1 MEITQIIIIISLV
14 SITTVVVASGIWLIK
29 LFKQLNITLKKTNDI
44 LDDTHLITS
53 SVAKPVSSIS
63 EFVMGFKN
71 GFSFFNK
78 FFDKKDKNNEQV
90 S

>member
-14 SITTVVVASGIWLIK
+14 AITTIIVISGIWLVK
-29 LFKQLNITLKKTNDI
+29 LFKELNITLKKTNEI

-78 FFDKKDKNNEQV
+78 FFDKKDKKDE
-90 S
+90 

>member
-1 MEITQIIIIISLV
+1 MDITQIIIIISLV
-14 SITTVVVASGIWLIK
+14 AITTIIVVSGIWLIK
-29 LFKQLNITLKKTNDI
+29 IFKELKTTITKTNEI

-71 GFSFFNK
+71 GFSFFNNL
-78 FFDKKDKNNEQV
+78 FDKKDKKDE
-90 S
+90 

>member
-14 SITTVVVASGIWLIK
+14 SITTIIVASGIWLIK
-29 LFKQLNITLKKTNDI
+29 LFKELNRTLNKTNEI

-71 GFSFFNK
+71 GFSFFNNL
-78 FFDKKDKNNEQV
+78 FDKKNKTDD
-90 S
+90 

>member
-1 MEITQIIIIISLV
+1 MDITQIIIIASLI
-14 SITTVVVASGIWLIK
+14 SITIVIIVSGVWLIK
-29 LFKQLNITLKKTNDI
+29 LFKELKITLNKTNDI
-44 LDDTHLITS
+44 LDDAHLITS

-78 FFDKKDKNNEQV
+78 LFDKKDKDNKKDE
-90 S
+90 

>member
-1 MEITQIIIIISLV
+1 MEITQIIIIISLIA
-14 SITTVVVASGIWLIK
+14 ITTVIVVSGIWLVK
-29 LFKQLNITLKKTNDI
+29 LFKELNNTLKKTNDI

-78 FFDKKDKNNEQV
+78 FFDKKDKKDE
-90 S
+90 

>member
-1 MEITQIIIIISLV
+1 MEITQIIIIISLIA
-14 SITTVVVASGIWLIK
+14 ITTIIVVSGIWLVK
-29 LFKQLNITLKKTNDI
+29 LFKELNTTLKKTNDI

-78 FFDKKDKNNEQV
+78 FFDKKDKKDE
-90 S
+90 

>member
-14 SITTVVVASGIWLIK
+14 AITTVIVVSGIWLVK
-29 LFKQLNITLKKTNDI
+29 LFKELNITLKKTNEI

-78 FFDKKDKNNEQV
+78 FFDKKDKKDE
-90 S
+90 